1 MIQVHKDLFGLLEL
15 YLEQCGE
22 ILLFLINL
30 MQQNMMLQLIRLLTL
45 LVIQKVELHIMS
57 MKLELIKIKMV
68 L

>member
-1 MIQVHKDLFGLLEL
+1 MTQVHKDLFGLLEL

-30 MQQNMMLQLIRLLTL
+30 MQQNMMLQLIHLLTL